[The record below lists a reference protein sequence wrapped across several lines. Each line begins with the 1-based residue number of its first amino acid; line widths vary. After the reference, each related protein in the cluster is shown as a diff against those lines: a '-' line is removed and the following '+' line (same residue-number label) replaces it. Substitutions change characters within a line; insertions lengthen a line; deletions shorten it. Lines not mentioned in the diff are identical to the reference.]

1 VATVRLWKQ
10 RKAEFLL
17 PITAF
22 AGVALLGVLPGI
34 ALMALDR
41 SPGHAPP
48 RLVRDLIVAALSL
61 VFSILFICYSRNTGY
76 SFWVTGYRS
85 S

>member
-1 VATVRLWKQ
+1 LWKQ

-22 AGVALLGVLPGI
+22 AGVALLGVLLGTPSWRWI
-34 ALMALDR
+34 DR
-41 SPGHAPP
+41 RATHPP
-48 RLVRDLIVAALSL
+48 RLVRGLIVAALPL
-61 VFSILFICYSRNTGY
+61 VFSIFSSVAPVTPVTASGFTGH
-76 SFWVTGYRS
+76 RS